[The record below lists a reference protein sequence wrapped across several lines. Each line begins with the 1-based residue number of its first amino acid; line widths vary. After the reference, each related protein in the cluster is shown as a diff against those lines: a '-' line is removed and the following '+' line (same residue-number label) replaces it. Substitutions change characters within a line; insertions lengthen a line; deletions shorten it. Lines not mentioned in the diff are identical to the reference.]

1 MDAYEVIHRRR
12 EEMTFSPAFIALAS
26 SSMVPDSST
35 SSLNGNSILVSIW
48 NLVMSFITGIVN
60 AIVGAASSVI
70 YAMGSSF
77 QQILFSW
84 SSSAAS
90 YGLWGFLMAGISLVL
105 TFFIVYFV
113 MDFVGMEKDVEG
125 LEEAL

>member
-1 MDAYEVIHRRR
+1 MNHISNLLLMAHLTLTTD
-12 EEMTFSPAFIALAS
+12 S
-26 SSMVPDSST
+26 SSSG
-35 SSLNGNSILVSIW
+35 LNGNSILVSIW
-48 NLVMSFITGIVN
+48 NLVMGFITGIVD
-60 AIVGAASSVI
+60 AIVGAASNVI
-70 YAMGSSF
+70 YAMGSAF

-90 YGLWGFLMAGISLVL
+90 YGIWSFLMAGISIVL

-113 MDFVGMEKDVEG
+113 MDFVGAEKAVEG

>member
-1 MDAYEVIHRRR
+1 MDAYEVIHWRR
-12 EEMTFSPAFIALAS
+12 EEMTFSSTFIALAS

-35 SSLNGNSILVSIW
+35 SSLNGNSLLVSIW

-113 MDFVGMEKDVEG
+113 MDFVGAEKDVEG

>member
-1 MDAYEVIHRRR
+1 MIPQSTLLV
-12 EEMTFSPAFIALAS
+12 LANSNIVSDS
-26 SSMVPDSST
+26 SST
-35 SSLNGNSILVSIW
+35 GLNGNSILVSIW
-48 NLVMSFITGIVN
+48 NLVMGFITGIVD
-60 AIVGAASSVI
+60 AIVGAASNVI
-70 YAMGSSF
+70 YAMGSAF

-90 YGLWGFLMAGISLVL
+90 YGIWSFLMARISIVL

-113 MDFVGMEKDVEG
+113 MDFVSAEKDVEG

>member
-1 MDAYEVIHRRR
+1 MIPQSTLFV
-12 EEMTFSPAFIALAS
+12 LANSGIVSDS
-26 SSMVPDSST
+26 SSSG
-35 SSLNGNSILVSIW
+35 LNGNSILVSIW
-48 NLVMSFITGIVN
+48 NLVMGFITGIVD
-60 AIVGAASSVI
+60 AIVGAASNVI
-70 YAMGSSF
+70 YAMGSAF

-90 YGLWGFLMAGISLVL
+90 YGIWSFLMAGISIVL

-113 MDFVGMEKDVEG
+113 MDFVGAEKDVEG